1 MGKLASISDW
11 RHLTGGGG
19 TGGEE
24 SPWLYL
30 VLKFVNALFCR
41 RPSLWANA
49 SFQIYPAA
57 AQATFRRRRN
67 NIPFKRRRKIVF
79 WCGKILFPSHNFF
92 NHLLLDSGER
102 WKAKEGKPTISLNA
116 AGIPLRHKSK
126 WKSGKKNEFP
136 RERYI
141 SPPSSAENEFR
152 ARNKFSLRLLR
163 YCVTEFLSGT
173 LSFFAPPLSSPAC
186 FSFTAQQR
194 KKDTWTQIHRRFP
207 KVLQCN
213 LRGK

>member
-1 MGKLASISDW
+1 MSK
-11 RHLTGGGG
+11 
-19 TGGEE
+19 E
-24 SPWLYL
+24 
-30 VLKFVNALFCR
+30 
-41 RPSLWANA
+41 RPS
-49 SFQIYPAA
+49 PGKKK
-57 AQATFRRRRN
+57 

-102 WKAKEGKPTISLNA
+102 WKAREGKPTISLNA

-126 WKSGKKNEFP
+126 WKSGKKKMNF

-141 SPPSSAENEFR
+141 FLLLQVLKTNSALATSFHFACCAFVLRNSSPE
-152 ARNKFSLRLLR
+152 
-163 YCVTEFLSGT
+163 